1 MLENQFREDLED
13 DDFFFFRIPKKLGTG
28 AKNSPVRIMLTS
40 KALMA
45 NCKYL
50 HLGCFQMDG
59 TYRLTKTNYPWV
71 VCGVTDLRDTFHPI
85 VLKWL
90 KRQNDAP

>member
-1 MLENQFREDLED
+1 MMISSFSEYL
-13 DDFFFFRIPKKLGTG
+13 KKLGTG

-71 VCGVTDLRDTFHPI
+71 VCGVTDIRGHRVQSI
-85 VLKWL
+85 VC
-90 KRQNDAP
+90 